1 MTRLKK
7 RKTLINVF
15 SILIILIYIYLSAGV
30 FGAYLTE
37 PEIVG
42 MSTIERLNYMNYFS
56 SGVGQ
61 LFSLL
66 IIPVTTIVLLN
77 IKEIELEKRFL
88 LCRILV
94 LISTVVILI
103 NLVLLNL
110 VYSIWAISEWADAT
124 IIWGPFI
131 GYFIIYFIEFL
142 LSLVICVLL
151 TIKLNEI

>member
-1 MTRLKK
+1 MTGVKK
-7 RKTLINVF
+7 RKTLINVL
-15 SILIILIYIYLSAGV
+15 SIFIILIYIYLSAGV

-37 PEIVG
+37 AEILG

-94 LISTVVILI
+94 LISTLVILI

-110 VYSIWAISEWADAT
+110 VYYIWVISEWADVL
-124 IIWGPFI
+124 IWGPFF
-131 GYFIIYFIEFL
+131 GYSIAYFVEFL

-151 TIKLNEI
+151 TIKLNEK

>member
-7 RKTLINVF
+7 RKKTINVLC
-15 SILIILIYIYLSAGV
+15 IIIILIYIYLSAGV

-37 PEIVG
+37 PVILG

-56 SGVGQ
+56 SGVSQ

-66 IIPVTTIVLLN
+66 IIPAATIVLLN

-94 LISTVVILI
+94 LISTIVILI

-110 VYSIWAISEWADAT
+110 VYYIWAISEWVDTT
-124 IIWGPFI
+124 IIWGPFL

-151 TIKLNEI
+151 TMKLNEK

>member
-7 RKTLINVF
+7 RKKTINVLC
-15 SILIILIYIYLSAGV
+15 IIIILIYIYLSAGV
-30 FGAYLTE
+30 FGVYLTE
-37 PEIVG
+37 PVILG

-66 IIPVTTIVLLN
+66 IIPATTIVLLN

-94 LISTVVILI
+94 LISTIVILI

-110 VYSIWAISEWADAT
+110 VYYIWAISEWVDTT
-124 IIWGPFI
+124 IIWGPFL

-151 TIKLNEI
+151 TMKLNEK

>member
-1 MTRLKK
+1 M
-7 RKTLINVF
+7 
-15 SILIILIYIYLSAGV
+15 

-37 PEIVG
+37 PDILG
-42 MSTIERLNYMNYFS
+42 MSTIERLNYMNYFN

-66 IIPVTTIVLLN
+66 IIPATTIVLLN

-94 LISTVVILI
+94 LISTLVILI

-110 VYSIWAISEWADAT
+110 VYYIWAISDWADAT
-124 IIWGPFI
+124 IIWGPFF

-151 TIKLNEI
+151 TMKLNEK

>member
-1 MTRLKK
+1 MMGMKK
-7 RKTLINVF
+7 RKTRINVLCIF
-15 SILIILIYIYLSAGV
+15 IILIYIYLSAGV

-37 PEIVG
+37 PEILG

-94 LISTVVILI
+94 LISTLVILI
-103 NLVLLNL
+103 NLVLLNF
-110 VYSIWAISEWADAT
+110 VYYIWAISEWWDAR
-124 IIWGPFI
+124 IWGPFV
-131 GYFIIYFIEFL
+131 GYSIIYLIEFL
-142 LSLVICVLL
+142 LSLVICLLL
-151 TIKLNEI
+151 TNKLNEKK

>member
-1 MTRLKK
+1 MTGVKK
-7 RKTLINVF
+7 RKTLINVL
-15 SILIILIYIYLSAGV
+15 SIFIILIYIYLSAGV

-37 PEIVG
+37 PEILG

-94 LISTVVILI
+94 LISTLVILI

-110 VYSIWAISEWADAT
+110 VYYIWVISEWSDVL
-124 IIWGPFI
+124 IWGPFF
-131 GYFIIYFIEFL
+131 GYSIVYFVEFL

-151 TIKLNEI
+151 TIKLNEK